1 MRENQFLKEKNNLL
15 ELQKDFMKLK
25 DIELKDREVKIKRE
39 IEEILCQPIFVS
51 IHDMDKF
58 EQKVMK
64 KIRPIETNQYDCLIN
79 YIPKPIRKSA
89 GGFKDKIVSLF
100 KTSTPKQTAYGRGQ
114 KLSKP
119 KTPKQTVYGT
129 GKKLCKP
136 KTPKIRNTFVSKK
149 KFKDRI
155 ITDISTLFEKEEEK
169 EERKKLVKKA

>member
-1 MRENQFLKEKNNLL
+1 MRENQFLKGKNNLL
-15 ELQKDFMKLK
+15 ELQKDFMELK

-51 IHDMDKF
+51 IFDMDKF
-58 EQKVMK
+58 EQKEMK
-64 KIRPIETNQYDCLIN
+64 KIRPIETNWYDCLIN

-100 KTSTPKQTAYGRGQ
+100 KTSTPKQTAYGRGK

-119 KTPKQTVYGT
+119 KAPKQTVYGT

>member
-15 ELQKDFMKLK
+15 ELQKDFMELK

-79 YIPKPIRKSA
+79 YIPKPLRKSA

-100 KTSTPKQTAYGRGQ
+100 KTSTPKQTAYGRGK

-119 KTPKQTVYGT
+119 KAPKQTVYGT

>member
-1 MRENQFLKEKNNLL
+1 
-15 ELQKDFMKLK
+15 
-25 DIELKDREVKIKRE
+25 
-39 IEEILCQPIFVS
+39 
-51 IHDMDKF
+51 MDKF

-64 KIRPIETNQYDCLIN
+64 KIRPIETNWYDCLIN

-100 KTSTPKQTAYGRGQ
+100 KTSTPKQTAYGRGK

-119 KTPKQTVYGT
+119 KAPKQTVYGT